1 MPDPAKATP
10 PMVQPTGPAR
20 TRSAFPAAMPPPPA
34 ATAPPPEPS
43 EGGIGGSSAGQSGDG
58 CSRRRRPEGRRHRH
72 GYGWAEGG
80 YAQASGGPAYPG
92 RAADRLGPVGL
103 SLDALDGLRESID
116 LDAELTHRFVELPGR
131 MRQTVHVLLDR
142 LDHLGDGS
150 LPLFE
155 QLHAGAFD
163 LLAEVLVVPK
173 CATELLDRLVPHR
186 SIEHSAG

>member
-1 MPDPAKATP
+1 MATD
-10 PMVQPTGPAR
+10 GPR
-20 TRSAFPAAMPPPPA
+20 
-34 ATAPPPEPS
+34 
-43 EGGIGGSSAGQSGDG
+43 
-58 CSRRRRPEGRRHRH
+58 
-72 GYGWAEGG
+72 GG

-103 SLDALDGLRESID
+103 SLDALDGLREPID
-116 LDAELTHRFVELPGR
+116 LDAELTHRLVELPGR

-163 LLAEVLVVPK
+163 LLAEVPRGPEVRYGASRPPR
-173 CATELLDRLVPHR
+173 AAQ
-186 SIEHSAG
+186 IY